1 MDAIPRPSAAA
12 VRLFSAAPQGAVIL
26 GVFCA
31 LFFGACHSRQ
41 VNPQPSV
48 NFTRV
53 PRADEGSTGENDII
67 QGTVIGAQPGQQ
79 IVLYAKN
86 GPWWLQ
92 PLPNQPFT
100 KIQPN
105 SEWINATHLG
115 TDYSALLVNGGYTP
129 AITTNELPVPGGM
142 VAAVASVKGQKTSSS
157 VIVPFSGYEW
167 RVRNAPSDR
176 GGTRNIYDPANVWT
190 DASGAMHLRISKTSS
205 QWTCAEVSLTRSLG
219 FGTYSFSVRDIS
231 RLEPAVVL
239 GMFTWDYAGGDQ
251 NNREVDIEISRWGD
265 PASKNAQYVVQ
276 PFQVPANVFRFSTP
290 PGMITHS
297 LEWGP
302 DRMSFRSIRESGSI
316 IAHHDFTSGVP
327 SPGLES
333 VRMNVYI
340 YRGGKTSLENG
351 AEVVIDKFQYFP

>member
-1 MDAIPRPSAAA
+1 MAAVSKKSPAAAHLSRAALRRALILSLLSALFLGSCNSPQVNPRPS
-12 VRLFSAAPQGAVIL
+12 LT
-26 GVFCA
+26 
-31 LFFGACHSRQ
+31 
-41 VNPQPSV
+41 
-48 NFTRV
+48 FTRV
-53 PRADEGSTGENDII
+53 PRADEGGRGDNDII
-67 QGTVIGAQPGQQ
+67 EGMVTGAQPGQQ
-79 IVLYAKN
+79 IVLYAKS

-92 PLPNQPFT
+92 PLPTQPFT
-100 KIQPN
+100 RIQPN
-105 SEWINATHLG
+105 SRWINATHLG
-115 TDYSALLVNGGYTP
+115 TDYSALLVDGGYTP
-129 AITTNELPVPGGM
+129 AVTTNELPVPGGM
-142 VAAVASVKGQKTSSS
+142 VAAVASAKGQKTSPS
-157 VIVPFSGYEW
+157 VILPFSGYEW

-176 GGTRNIYDPANVWT
+176 GGTRSLYDPANVWI
-190 DASGAMHLRISKTSS
+190 DASGAMHLRISRTSG

-231 RLEPAVVL
+231 RLGPAAVF

-251 NNREVDIEISRWGD
+251 NNREVDIEISHWGD

-290 PGMITHS
+290 AGMITHS

-302 DRMSFRSIRESGSI
+302 GRMSFRSVRESGSI

-351 AEVVIDKFQYFP
+351 AEVVIEKFQYLP